1 MTLEADLDRIAAE
14 STRRSAAVIDEL
26 TTANARTAAI
36 ATDLATRSARAI
48 EAIQRQRPPAD
59 PRQEPGPAQQEGRPD
74 MALTPGEPGW
84 PIPEHSDSGPAPQGA
99 VSSRSD
105 RGWLTPEDP
114 SPASAGTAAATART
128 RGEPDP
134 SLAPMAAPAT
144 GGRHAAPDPDENT
157 RPLWRAPGP
166 DDAEAGTAP
175 LPVIEPNEEQR
186 RREELQE
193 RRDAIARSIAAR
205 RAQSVAR
212 PSDQDDEEGE
222 YYRRTSWLI

>member
-1 MTLEADLDRIAAE
+1 MTPGPDLDRIAAE
-14 STRRSAAVIDEL
+14 STRRAAAVLDEL
-26 TTANARTAAI
+26 TAANAATART
-36 ATDLATRSARAI
+36 ATDLATRSARAV
-48 EAIQRQRPPAD
+48 EALERRHRPRGESELDQA
-59 PRQEPGPAQQEGRPD
+59 
-74 MALTPGEPGW
+74 PGEP
-84 PIPEHSDSGPAPQGA
+84 PPEAASLGDPYRQPPGSLGPPPGPHVPGTGQPGT
-99 VSSRSD
+99 
-105 RGWLTPEDP
+105 TPE
-114 SPASAGTAAATART
+114 S
-128 RGEPDP
+128 
-134 SLAPMAAPAT
+134 

-166 DDAEAGTAP
+166 DDADAGTAP
-175 LPVIEPNEEQR
+175 LPVITAREQGEQER